1 MSHTRRGRFLRHND
15 RVNRAL
21 LLALTAVVS
30 CGASACARKAPALP
44 LVTALAVP
52 TPPARTLIPVELPEY
67 VEPAPEPVVEETPAP
82 APSRPPSTA
91 RNTEK
96 PPAAPP
102 QVRTPPPVLQATTTA
117 TAPSALEQRVRG
129 LLASA
134 EEKLKVLNYR
144 ELDPQRLAHYNQ
156 VRDFIR
162 MANDNLRIRNYVYAE
177 QLATKANTVA
187 GLLTRS

>member
-1 MSHTRRGRFLRHND
+1 M
-15 RVNRAL
+15 
-21 LLALTAVVS
+21 
-30 CGASACARKAPALP
+30 
-44 LVTALAVP
+44 
-52 TPPARTLIPVELPEY
+52 
-67 VEPAPEPVVEETPAP
+67 
-82 APSRPPSTA
+82 
-91 RNTEK
+91 
-96 PPAAPP
+96 
-102 QVRTPPPVLQATTTA
+102 RTPPPVLQATTTA